1 MLGWTEITTD
11 PESEQYLSDP
21 FTTDEA
27 SASLFALGARAD
39 GAIRES
45 YVLLDAD
52 LVIQELSLPI
62 DGCRHTGW
70 LTFA

>member
-21 FTTDEA
+21 MTTDED
-27 SASLFALGARAD
+27 SASLFALGASAG

-45 YVLLDAD
+45 YILLDAD
-52 LVIQELSLPI
+52 LVIQEFALPI
-62 DGCRHTGW
+62 DGRHHAGW
-70 LTFA
+70 LIFA